1 MPNNPELQVRIGC
14 STAETEEQ
22 AVRELHDQIAQPDMK
37 FALFFCSPR
46 FDLGRLGE
54 LLKQTFPCPAL
65 GCTTAGEITTRGYQ
79 QGGLVGASLS
89 GTLFHAHCRV
99 LFPLSALLPDHLQE
113 IAASVR
119 AERRMQAC
127 SKDNSVFGILLVD
140 GLSMLEEKVA
150 AWLFSAFDGV
160 PIVGGSAGDD
170 LRFERTGI
178 YADGRFLS
186 DAAAFCLV
194 ETRLPFWTFRTH
206 HFEPGEERLVITE
219 ADPTRRRVMEIN
231 GEPAA
236 LSYAESL
243 GLGVEDL
250 GPAVFSK
257 HPLMLKIGGEYY
269 VRSIQKASED
279 GSLTFYCAID
289 NGLVLRVGRGVDLVG
304 NFQSQLSQLEQKI
317 AKPRLILG
325 FDCILRRLEIQGK
338 DLFGEMNGLLK
349 RFPFI
354 GFSTYGEQFNSIHV
368 NQTLTGVVLG
378 DGP

>member
-1 MPNNPELQVRIGC
+1 MPNNPGFQVRIGS
-14 STAETEEQ
+14 STAQTEEQ
-22 AVRELHDQIAQPDMK
+22 AVRELREQIEQPEMK
-37 FALFFCSPR
+37 LVLFFCSSR
-46 FDLGRLGE
+46 FRLDRLGE

-65 GCTTAGEITTRGYQ
+65 GCTTSGEITTRGYQ
-79 QGGLVGASLS
+79 QGGLCGVSLS
-89 GTLFHAHCRV
+89 GAALHAHCRV
-99 LFPLSALLPDHLQE
+99 LTSLSALSPVHVQE

-119 AERRMQAC
+119 SERRMQGCAED
-127 SKDNSVFGILLVD
+127 KGVFGILLVD
-140 GLSMLEEKVA
+140 GLSMLEEQVI

-170 LRFERTGI
+170 LRFERTWI

-186 DAAAFCLV
+186 DAAAFCLL

-206 HFEPGEERLVITE
+206 HFEPGEDKLVITE
-219 ADPTRRRVMEIN
+219 ADPTRRCVMEIN

-236 LSYAESL
+236 LAYAESL
-243 GLGVEDL
+243 GLGVEEL

-269 VRSIQKASED
+269 VRSIQKANRD

-289 NGLVLRVGRGVDLVG
+289 NGLVLRVGRGVDLAG
-304 NFQSQLSQLEQKI
+304 NFQSQLSLIEQRVPNPKLVL
-317 AKPRLILG
+317 A
-325 FDCILRRLEIQGK
+325 FDCILRRLEIQDK
-338 DLFGEMNGLLK
+338 NLFGEMNGLLK

-378 DGP
+378 DGA